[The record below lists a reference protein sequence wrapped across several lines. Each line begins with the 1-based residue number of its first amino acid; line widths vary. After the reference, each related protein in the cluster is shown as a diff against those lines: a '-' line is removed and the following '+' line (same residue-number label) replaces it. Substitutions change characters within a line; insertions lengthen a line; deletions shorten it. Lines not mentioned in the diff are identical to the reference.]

1 MAGEKDITFTELIHN
16 VTAVANH
23 LPIKQGEKCIIFS
36 ENREEWIYSVFAI
49 WQKRSIVVPVDA
61 TSTVSDLAYILNDCT
76 PECIIVSANC
86 LDTAEKAIKEADA
99 KTKVVSI
106 EDFAEFCK
114 EDADVSAE
122 NYEPDQQSIA
132 LIVYTSGTTGSP
144 KGVMLTFSNLFAN
157 IRGVSEE
164 VKIFNIE
171 RRTLILLP
179 LHHILPLMG
188 TVIAPILNGGGVAI
202 CPSLSGPDIMQT
214 LCRGQIAIF
223 VGVPRL
229 WQTLYSGIKKKI
241 DEKWITRALFNL
253 CKKANSRT
261 LSRIIF
267 KSVHQ
272 KMGGHLDFCVSGGA
286 ALDTEIGEGLRTLGL
301 DVLEG
306 YGMTETA
313 PIIAFTRPDDI
324 IPGCVG
330 LPLPSVECKIVNGE
344 LCAKGPNVM
353 VGYYNRPKETADV
366 IDADGFIHTGDL
378 ARIDEK
384 GRVYIT
390 GRSKEI
396 IVLSNG
402 KNVQPAEIE
411 FQLEKYDELIKEV
424 AVTEKNDMLWA
435 IIVPQNANITED
447 ELKTKVVQP
456 YNKTVENYKKI
467 MNIFIYNGDLPRT
480 KLDKL
485 QRFKLKDIINGNENG
500 SDNDNVAPVNDC
512 SNESEEFRIIKE
524 YIEAEKKVTVKP
536 TDHIETDLAFDSL
549 DRVSLQGFIEQ
560 TFGMTI
566 NADTMA
572 DFKDIRS
579 LAEKVVKGQ
588 TRREVEKID
597 WHKILTNE
605 DGAYPH
611 PLPEGKGV
619 TNSPKKEY
627 CETGLPSLQERAG
640 ERLDSLQLP
649 TASFTHTLYEGMFK
663 AFFKTYNRM
672 TIKGV
677 ENIPANGP
685 FILAPNHQ
693 SYLDA
698 PIAMAG
704 VPKNQIN
711 DIYFYATEEHVQGKF
726 LRFMANRH
734 NIILMEN
741 RNLKNSILKLS
752 KVLRQ
757 GKSIMIFPEG
767 TRTFSGEMG
776 DFKKTFAI
784 LAKEL
789 NVPIVP
795 VRITGAYR
803 MLKRGTRFIQP
814 CHIQV
819 EYLPEVRPNET
830 LTYDE
835 IAQIVKSRIQG
846 ER

>member
-1 MAGEKDITFTELIHN
+1 MIKDFNRIAIMAGEKDITFTELIHN

-86 LDTAEKAIKEADA
+86 LDTAKKAIKEADA

-122 NYEPDQQSIA
+122 NYEPDQQTIA

-267 KSVHQ
+267 KSVRE

-411 FQLEKYDELIKEV
+411 FQLEKYDDLIKEV

-435 IIVPQNANITED
+435 IIVPQNANITEE

-467 MNIFIYNGDLPRT
+467 MNIFIYNGELPHT

-485 QRFKLKDIINGNENG
+485 QRFKLKDIINGN
-500 SDNDNVAPVNDC
+500 DNDNVAPVNDC

-524 YIEAEKKVTVKP
+524 YIESEKKVTVKP

-579 LAEKVVKGQ
+579 LAEKVAKGQ

-597 WHKILTNE
+597 WHKILTNGNDNNDE
-605 DGAYPH
+605 NNDENEN
-611 PLPEGKGV
+611 LK
-619 TNSPKKEY
+619 
-627 CETGLPSLQERAG
+627 
-640 ERLDSLQLP
+640 LP

-846 ER
+846 EA

>member
-1 MAGEKDITFTELIHN
+1 MIKDFNRIAIMAGEKDITFTELIHN

-106 EDFAEFCK
+106 EDFAKFCK

-122 NYEPDQQSIA
+122 NYEPDQQTIA

-411 FQLEKYDELIKEV
+411 FQLEKYDDLIKEV
-424 AVTEKNDMLWA
+424 AITEKNDMLWA

-467 MNIFIYNGDLPRT
+467 MNIFIYNGELPRT

-500 SDNDNVAPVNDC
+500 NGNDNDNVAPVNDC

-524 YIEAEKKVTVKP
+524 YIESEKKVTVKP

-579 LAEKVVKGQ
+579 LAEKVAKGQ

-605 DGAYPH
+605 
-611 PLPEGKGV
+611 EGG
-619 TNSPKKEY
+619 
-627 CETGLPSLQERAG
+627 AG

-704 VPKNQIN
+704 VPKSQSN

-789 NVPIVP
+789 NVPIIP

-819 EYLPEVRPNET
+819 EYLPEVMPNET

>member
-1 MAGEKDITFTELIHN
+1 MIKDFNQIAIMAGDKDISYKELIN
-16 VTAVANH
+16 NISAVALN
-23 LPIKQGEKCIIFS
+23 LPIKQTDKCIIFS
-36 ENREEWIYSVFAI
+36 ENREEWIYSIFAI
-49 WQKRSIVVPVDA
+49 WQKRGIAVPVDA
-61 TSTVSDLAYILNDCT
+61 TSTVSDLAYILNDCK
-76 PECIIVSANC
+76 PECLITSPAN
-86 LDTAEKAIKEADA
+86 LATTEAAIKAVGAD
-99 KTKVVSI
+99 TKVINLETFGEICRKQV
-106 EDFAEFCK
+106 DT
-114 EDADVSAE
+114 SAE
-122 NYEPDQQSIA
+122 DYQPEMSDVA
-132 LIVYTSGTTGSP
+132 LICYTSGTTGSP
-144 KGVMLTFSNLFAN
+144 KGVMLSFSNIFAN

-164 VKIFNIE
+164 VKIFTPK
-171 RRTLILLP
+171 RRTMILLP

-188 TVIAPILNGGGVAI
+188 TVIAPILKGGGVAI

-214 LCRGQIAIF
+214 LCRGKISIF

-229 WQTLYSGIKKKI
+229 WQTLYNGIKKKI
-241 DEKWITRALFNL
+241 DEKWITRALFNI
-253 CKKANSRT
+253 CKKANNRT
-261 LSRIIF
+261 LSRFIF
-267 KSVHQ
+267 KSIRD
-272 KMGGHLDFCVSGGA
+272 KMGGNLDYCVSGGA
-286 ALDTEIGEGLRTLGL
+286 SLDLEIGVGLRTLGL

-313 PIIAFTRPDDI
+313 PIISFTRPGDI

-353 VGYYNRPKETADV
+353 MGYYNRPKETADV
-366 IDADGFIHTGDL
+366 IDSDGFIHTGDL
-378 ARIDEK
+378 ARLDDK

-402 KNVQPAEIE
+402 KNVQPYEIE
-411 FQLEKYDELIKEV
+411 FQLEKYDELVKEV

-435 IIVPQNANITED
+435 IIVPQDEKTTEE
-447 ELKTKVVQP
+447 ELKTKVIQP

-467 MNIFIYNGDLPRT
+467 MNITVFNGDLPRT

-485 QRFKLKDIINGNENG
+485 QRFKLKEIIDGNVNETRK
-500 SDNDNVAPVNDC
+500 DEQQATNVA
-512 SNESEEFRIIKE
+512 SEKESETYRILKK
-524 YIEAEKKVTVKP
+524 YIEDEKKITVNP

-572 DFKDIRS
+572 DYKDIRA
-579 LAEKVVKGQ
+579 LAEKISQGQ
-588 TRREVEKID
+588 TRREIENID
-597 WHKILTNE
+597 WHTILTSE
-605 DGAYPH
+605 EADD
-611 PLPEGKGV
+611 
-619 TNSPKKEY
+619 T
-627 CETGLPSLQERAG
+627 
-640 ERLDSLQLP
+640 LQLP
-649 TASFTHTLYEGMFK
+649 TSGASHIIIEDLFK
-663 AFFKTYNRM
+663 TFFKLYNRM
-672 TIKGV
+672 SVKGV

-693 SYLDA
+693 SFLDA
-698 PIAMAG
+698 PLAMAG
-704 VPKNQIN
+704 VPKSQMG
-711 DIYFYATEEHVQGKF
+711 DIYFYATEEHVQGKVRRY
-726 LRFMANRH
+726 LASRH

-741 RNLKNSILKLS
+741 KHLKDSILKLS

-767 TRTFSGEMG
+767 TRTRTGELSK
-776 DFKKTFAI
+776 FKKTFAI
-784 LAKEL
+784 LSKEL

-795 VRITGAYR
+795 VRLTGAYR

-819 EYLPEVRPNET
+819 EYLPPVTPNET

-835 IAQIVKSRIQG
+835 ITEIVKNRIKG
-846 ER
+846 E

>member
-1 MAGEKDITFTELIHN
+1 MIKDFNRIAIMAGEKDITFTELIHN
-16 VTAVANH
+16 ITAVANH

-106 EDFAEFCK
+106 EDFAKFCK

-122 NYEPDQQSIA
+122 NYEPDQQTIA

-267 KSVHQ
+267 KSVRE

-411 FQLEKYDELIKEV
+411 FQLEKYDDLIKEV

-467 MNIFIYNGDLPRT
+467 MNIFIYNGELPRT

-500 SDNDNVAPVNDC
+500 LREAPEHQLERKNDNDNVAPVNDC

-524 YIEAEKKVTVKP
+524 YIESEKKVTVKP

-579 LAEKVVKGQ
+579 LAEIVAKGQ

-597 WHKILTNE
+597 WHKILTNGNDNNDE
-605 DGAYPH
+605 NNDENEN
-611 PLPEGKGV
+611 LK
-619 TNSPKKEY
+619 
-627 CETGLPSLQERAG
+627 
-640 ERLDSLQLP
+640 LP

-663 AFFKTYNRM
+663 TFFKTYNRM

-819 EYLPEVRPNET
+819 EYLPEVMPNET

>member
-1 MAGEKDITFTELIHN
+1 MVKDFNKIAIMAGDKDISFKELIHN
-16 VTAVANH
+16 ITAVANS
-23 LPIKQGEKCIIFS
+23 LPLSEGNKCLIFS
-36 ENREEWIYSVFAI
+36 ENREEWIYSLFAI
-49 WQKRSIVVPVDA
+49 WQKHCIAVPVDA
-61 TSTVSDLAYILNDCT
+61 TSTVSDLAYILKDCT
-76 PECIIVSANC
+76 PECIITSASN
-86 LDTAEKAIKEADA
+86 LSTTNEAIKNADVA
-99 KTKVVSI
+99 TKVVSI
-106 EDFAEFCK
+106 EDFAEICK
-114 EDADVSAE
+114 ADVDTSAE
-122 NYEPDQQSIA
+122 DYQPRKDDIS
-132 LIVYTSGTTGSP
+132 LICYTSGTTGSP
-144 KGVMLTFSNLFAN
+144 KGVMLSFENLFAN

-164 VKIFNIE
+164 VKIFNPE
-171 RRTLILLP
+171 RRALILLP

-188 TVIAPILNGGGVAI
+188 TVVAPIMNGGGVAI
-202 CPSLSGPDIMQT
+202 APSMSGPDIMQT
-214 LCRGQIAIF
+214 LCRGKVAIF

-229 WQTLYSGIKKKI
+229 WQTLYNGIKKKI
-241 DEKWITRALFNL
+241 DEKWITRQLFRL
-253 CKKANSRT
+253 CQKANSRT
-261 LSRIIF
+261 LSRFIF
-267 KSVHQ
+267 QSVHK

-286 ALDTEIGEGLRTLGL
+286 ALDTEIGKGLRTLGL

-330 LPLPSVECKIVNGE
+330 LPLPSVECKLINGE

-353 VGYYNRPKETADV
+353 LGYYNRPEETASV
-366 IDADGFIHTGDL
+366 IDKDGFIHTGDL

-411 FQLEKYDELIKEV
+411 YQLEKYDTLIKEA

-435 IIVPQNANITED
+435 IIVPQDENTSED
-447 ELKTKVVQP
+447 TLKTQVIQP

-467 MNIFIYNGDLPRT
+467 MNIFIYNGELPRT

-485 QRFKLKDIINGNENG
+485 QRFKLKNILNGDDNVNANPNANGNAE
-500 SDNDNVAPVNDC
+500 DT
-512 SNESEEFRIIKE
+512 ESFDSPSYGIIKK
-524 YIEAEKKVTVKP
+524 YIEDEKKISVKS
-536 TDHIETDLAFDSL
+536 TDHLETDLAFDSL

-572 DFKDIRS
+572 DFKDVRA
-579 LAEKVVKGQ
+579 LAEKVDQGQ

-597 WHKILTNE
+597 WHKILTYGNGNDNHNE
-605 DGAYPH
+605 
-611 PLPEGKGV
+611 
-619 TNSPKKEY
+619 NSQ
-627 CETGLPSLQERAG
+627 T
-640 ERLDSLQLP
+640 LQLP
-649 TASFTHTLYEGMFK
+649 TASFTHVLYENLFK
-663 AFFKTYNRM
+663 AFFKVYNRM

-711 DIYFYATEEHVQGKF
+711 DIYFYATEEHVQGKV
-726 LRFMANRH
+726 LRYLASHH

-741 RNLKNSILKLS
+741 RNLKNSILKLA

-767 TRTFSGEMG
+767 TRTYTG
-776 DFKKTFAI
+776 DLNNFKKTFAI
-784 LAKEL
+784 LSKEL

-819 EYLPEVRPNET
+819 EYLPNVTPNES

-835 IAQIVKSRIQG
+835 ITEIVKSRIKG
-846 ER
+846 D

>member
-1 MAGEKDITFTELIHN
+1 MIKDFNRIAIMAGEKDITFTELIHN

-61 TSTVSDLAYILNDCT
+61 TSTVSDLAYILNDCA

-106 EDFAEFCK
+106 EDFAKFCK
-114 EDADVSAE
+114 EDADISAE
-122 NYEPDQQSIA
+122 NYEPDQQTIA

-267 KSVHQ
+267 KSVRE

-411 FQLEKYDELIKEV
+411 FQLEKYDDLIKEV

-435 IIVPQNANITED
+435 IIVPQNTNITED

-467 MNIFIYNGDLPRT
+467 MNIFIYNGELPRT

-485 QRFKLKDIINGNENG
+485 QRFKLKDILDGATNHEPLNQVPQ
-500 SDNDNVAPVNDC
+500 SDEP
-512 SNESEEFRIIKE
+512 ESEEFRIIKE
-524 YIEAEKKVTVKP
+524 YIESEKKVTVKP

-579 LAEKVVKGQ
+579 LAEKVAKGQ

-597 WHKILTNE
+597 WHKILT
-605 DGAYPH
+605 
-611 PLPEGKGV
+611 
-619 TNSPKKEY
+619 
-627 CETGLPSLQERAG
+627 CEEETAMPTKRERAHY
-640 ERLDSLQLP
+640 ENENLKLP
-649 TASFTHTLYEGMFK
+649 MASFTHTLYEGMFRT
-663 AFFKTYNRM
+663 FFKTYNRM
-672 TIKGV
+672 TIKGT

-795 VRITGAYR
+795 VRITGAYH

-846 ER
+846 EA

>member
-1 MAGEKDITFTELIHN
+1 MIKDFNKVAIMAGDKDISFKELIN
-16 VTAVANH
+16 SVSAVAAS
-23 LPIKQGEKCIIFS
+23 LPVGKGEKCIIFS
-36 ENREEWIYSVFAI
+36 ENREEWIYTVFAV
-49 WQKRSIVVPVDA
+49 WQKRGIVVPVDA
-61 TSTVSDLAYILNDCT
+61 TSTVSDLAYILDDCT
-76 PECIIVSANC
+76 PECIVVSGNC
-86 LDTAEKAIKEADA
+86 LETARKAIGEAKA
-99 KTKVVSI
+99 TTQVVCL
-106 EDFAEFCK
+106 EDFADICK
-114 EDADVSAE
+114 QSVDTSAE
-122 NYEPDQQSIA
+122 DYEPDMESVA

-144 KGVMLTFSNLFAN
+144 KGVMLSFANLYAN

-164 VKIFNIE
+164 VRIFNTE

-188 TVIAPILNGGGVAI
+188 TAVAPILNGGGVAI
-202 CPSLSGPDIMQT
+202 CPTMSGPDIMQT
-214 LCRGQIAIF
+214 LCRGKIAIF

-229 WQTLYSGIKKKI
+229 WQTLYNGIKKKI

-253 CKKANSRT
+253 CRRADNRT
-261 LSRIIF
+261 LSRLVF
-267 KSVHQ
+267 KSVRQ

-286 ALDTEIGEGLRTLGL
+286 ALDKEIGEGLRTLGL

-330 LPLPSVECKIVNGE
+330 LPLPSVECKLINGE

-353 VGYYNRPKETADV
+353 LGYYNRPEETESV
-366 IDADGFIHTGDL
+366 IDKDGFIHTGDL

-411 FQLEKYDELIKEV
+411 FQLEKYDSLVKEV
-424 AVTEKNDMLWA
+424 AVTERDDMLWA
-435 IIVPQNANITED
+435 IIVPQRADVTEE
-447 ELKTKVVQP
+447 ELKTQVIQP

-467 MNIFIYNGDLPRT
+467 MNIFIYDGELPRT

-485 QRFKLKDIINGNENG
+485 QRFKLKAILDGESTAKQEAETG
-500 SDNDNVAPVNDC
+500 EDYAD
-512 SNESEEFRIIKE
+512 ESEEFRIIKE
-524 YIEAEKKVTVKP
+524 YIEEEKKVKVKP

-560 TFGMTI
+560 TFGMSV

-572 DFKDIRS
+572 DFKDVRS
-579 LAEKVVKGQ
+579 LAEVVSRGQ
-588 TRREVEKID
+588 TRREVEKMD
-597 WHKILTNE
+597 WHKILHA
-605 DGAYPH
+605 DGTEENTM
-611 PLPEGKGV
+611 LE
-619 TNSPKKEY
+619 
-627 CETGLPSLQERAG
+627 
-640 ERLDSLQLP
+640 LP
-649 TASFTHTLYEGMFK
+649 TASFTHGLYEGIFK
-663 AFFKTYNRM
+663 TFFKTYNRM
-672 TIKGV
+672 TVKGM
-677 ENIPANGP
+677 ENIPASGP

-704 VPKNQIN
+704 VPKSQIN
-711 DIYFYATEEHVQGKF
+711 DIYFYATEEHVQGKV
-726 LRFMANRH
+726 LRYMANRH
-734 NIILMEN
+734 NIILMES

-752 KVLRQ
+752 KVLRA

-767 TRTFSGEMG
+767 TRTHTGELSE
-776 DFKKTFAI
+776 FKKTFAI
-784 LAKEL
+784 LSKEL
-789 NVPIVP
+789 NVPIIP

-819 EYLPEVRPNET
+819 EYLPQVMPNDT
-830 LTYDE
+830 LTYEE
-835 IAQIVKSRIQG
+835 ITDIVKQRIKN
-846 ER
+846 R

>member
-1 MAGEKDITFTELIHN
+1 MIKDFNRIAIMAGEKDITFTELIHN
-16 VTAVANH
+16 ITAVANH

-61 TSTVSDLAYILNDCT
+61 TSTVSDLAYILNDCA

-106 EDFAEFCK
+106 EDFAKFCK
-114 EDADVSAE
+114 EDADISAE
-122 NYEPDQQSIA
+122 NYEPDQQTIA

-411 FQLEKYDELIKEV
+411 FQLEKYDDLIKEV

-500 SDNDNVAPVNDC
+500 LREAPEHQLERKNDNDNVAPVNDC

-524 YIEAEKKVTVKP
+524 YIESEKKVTVKP

-579 LAEKVVKGQ
+579 LAEKVAKGQ

-597 WHKILTNE
+597 WHKILTNGNDNNDE
-605 DGAYPH
+605 NNDENEN
-611 PLPEGKGV
+611 LK
-619 TNSPKKEY
+619 
-627 CETGLPSLQERAG
+627 
-640 ERLDSLQLP
+640 LP

-663 AFFKTYNRM
+663 MFFKTYNRM

>member
-1 MAGEKDITFTELIHN
+1 MIKDFNRIAIMAGEKDITFTELIHN

-122 NYEPDQQSIA
+122 NYEPDQQTIA

-157 IRGVSEE
+157 IRGVSVE

-253 CKKANSRT
+253 CKEANSRT

-267 KSVHQ
+267 KSVRE

-411 FQLEKYDELIKEV
+411 FQLEKYDDLIKEV

-467 MNIFIYNGDLPRT
+467 MNIFIYNGELPRT

-485 QRFKLKDIINGNENG
+485 QRFKLKDIINGN
-500 SDNDNVAPVNDC
+500 DNDNVAPVNDC

-524 YIEAEKKVTVKP
+524 YIESEKKVTVKP

-566 NADTMA
+566 NADTMT

-579 LAEKVVKGQ
+579 LAEKVAKGQ

-597 WHKILTNE
+597 WHKILTNGNDNNDE
-605 DGAYPH
+605 NNDENEN
-611 PLPEGKGV
+611 LK
-619 TNSPKKEY
+619 
-627 CETGLPSLQERAG
+627 
-640 ERLDSLQLP
+640 LP

-663 AFFKTYNRM
+663 MFFKTYNRM

-819 EYLPEVRPNET
+819 EYLPEVMPNET

-846 ER
+846 EA

>member
-1 MAGEKDITFTELIHN
+1 MIKDFNRIAIMAGEKDITFTELIHN

-106 EDFAEFCK
+106 EDFAKFCK

-122 NYEPDQQSIA
+122 NYEPDQQTIA

-411 FQLEKYDELIKEV
+411 FQLEKYDDLIKEV
-424 AVTEKNDMLWA
+424 AITEKNDMLWA

-467 MNIFIYNGDLPRT
+467 MNIFIYNGELPRT

-500 SDNDNVAPVNDC
+500 NGNDNDNVAPVNDC

-524 YIEAEKKVTVKP
+524 YIESEKKVTVKP

-579 LAEKVVKGQ
+579 LAEKVAKGQ

-605 DGAYPH
+605 
-611 PLPEGKGV
+611 EGG
-619 TNSPKKEY
+619 
-627 CETGLPSLQERAG
+627 AG

-789 NVPIVP
+789 NVPIIP

-819 EYLPEVRPNET
+819 EYLPEVMPNET

>member
-1 MAGEKDITFTELIHN
+1 MIKDFNRIAIMAGEKDITFTELIHN

-61 TSTVSDLAYILNDCT
+61 TSTVSDLAYILNDCA

-106 EDFAEFCK
+106 EDFAKFCK

-122 NYEPDQQSIA
+122 NYEPDQQTIA

-267 KSVHQ
+267 KSVRE

-411 FQLEKYDELIKEV
+411 FQLEKYDDLIKEV

-467 MNIFIYNGDLPRT
+467 MNIFIYNGELPRT

-485 QRFKLKDIINGNENG
+485 QRFKLKDIINGTSNLKPQTSNLK
-500 SDNDNVAPVNDC
+500 SDE
-512 SNESEEFRIIKE
+512 NESEEFRIIKE
-524 YIEAEKKVTVKP
+524 YIESEKKVTVKP

-579 LAEKVVKGQ
+579 LAEKVAKGQ

-597 WHKILTNE
+597 WHKILTNGNDNNDE
-605 DGAYPH
+605 NNDENEN
-611 PLPEGKGV
+611 L
-619 TNSPKKEY
+619 
-627 CETGLPSLQERAG
+627 R
-640 ERLDSLQLP
+640 LP

-663 AFFKTYNRM
+663 MFFKTYNRM
-672 TIKGV
+672 TIKGT
-677 ENIPANGP
+677 ENIPTNGP

>member
-1 MAGEKDITFTELIHN
+1 MIKDFNRIAIMAGEKDITFTELIHN

-61 TSTVSDLAYILNDCT
+61 TSTVSDLAYILNDCA

-106 EDFAEFCK
+106 EDFAKFCK

-122 NYEPDQQSIA
+122 NYEPDQQTIA

-411 FQLEKYDELIKEV
+411 FQLEKYDNLIKEV

-500 SDNDNVAPVNDC
+500 LREAPEHQLERKNDNVAPVNDC

-524 YIEAEKKVTVKP
+524 YIESEKKVTVKP

-579 LAEKVVKGQ
+579 
-588 TRREVEKID
+588 
-597 WHKILTNE
+597 
-605 DGAYPH
+605 
-611 PLPEGKGV
+611 
-619 TNSPKKEY
+619 
-627 CETGLPSLQERAG
+627 
-640 ERLDSLQLP
+640 
-649 TASFTHTLYEGMFK
+649 
-663 AFFKTYNRM
+663 
-672 TIKGV
+672 
-677 ENIPANGP
+677 
-685 FILAPNHQ
+685 
-693 SYLDA
+693 
-698 PIAMAG
+698 
-704 VPKNQIN
+704 
-711 DIYFYATEEHVQGKF
+711 
-726 LRFMANRH
+726 
-734 NIILMEN
+734 
-741 RNLKNSILKLS
+741 
-752 KVLRQ
+752 
-757 GKSIMIFPEG
+757 
-767 TRTFSGEMG
+767 
-776 DFKKTFAI
+776 
-784 LAKEL
+784 
-789 NVPIVP
+789 
-795 VRITGAYR
+795 
-803 MLKRGTRFIQP
+803 
-814 CHIQV
+814 
-819 EYLPEVRPNET
+819 
-830 LTYDE
+830 
-835 IAQIVKSRIQG
+835 
-846 ER
+846 

>member
-106 EDFAEFCK
+106 EDFAKFCK

-122 NYEPDQQSIA
+122 NYEPDQQTIA

-411 FQLEKYDELIKEV
+411 FQLEKYDDLIKEV

-467 MNIFIYNGDLPRT
+467 MNIFIYNGELPRT

-500 SDNDNVAPVNDC
+500 NENDNVAPVNDC

-524 YIEAEKKVTVKP
+524 YIESEKKVTVKP

-579 LAEKVVKGQ
+579 LAEKVAKGQ

-597 WHKILTNE
+597 WHKILTNGNDNNDE
-605 DGAYPH
+605 NNDENEN
-611 PLPEGKGV
+611 LK
-619 TNSPKKEY
+619 
-627 CETGLPSLQERAG
+627 
-640 ERLDSLQLP
+640 LP

-663 AFFKTYNRM
+663 MFFKTYNRM
-672 TIKGV
+672 TIKGT

>member
-1 MAGEKDITFTELIHN
+1 MIKDFNRIAIMAGEKDITFTELIHN

-114 EDADVSAE
+114 GDADISAE
-122 NYEPDQQSIA
+122 NYEPDQQTIA

-411 FQLEKYDELIKEV
+411 FQLEKYDDLIKEV

-467 MNIFIYNGDLPRT
+467 MNIFIYNGELPRT

-500 SDNDNVAPVNDC
+500 NENDNVAPVNDC

-524 YIEAEKKVTVKP
+524 YIESEKKVTVKP

-560 TFGMTI
+560 TFGMTV

-579 LAEKVVKGQ
+579 LAEKVAKGQ

-597 WHKILTNE
+597 WHKILTNGNDNNDE
-605 DGAYPH
+605 NNDENEN
-611 PLPEGKGV
+611 LK
-619 TNSPKKEY
+619 
-627 CETGLPSLQERAG
+627 
-640 ERLDSLQLP
+640 LP

-663 AFFKTYNRM
+663 TFFKTYNRM

-704 VPKNQIN
+704 VPKSQIN

>member
-1 MAGEKDITFTELIHN
+1 MIKDFNRIAIMAGEKDITFTELIHN

-106 EDFAEFCK
+106 EDFAKFCK

-122 NYEPDQQSIA
+122 NYEPDQQTIA

-411 FQLEKYDELIKEV
+411 FQLEKYDDLIKEV

-467 MNIFIYNGDLPRT
+467 MNIFIYNGELPRT

-485 QRFKLKDIINGNENG
+485 QRFKLKDIINGTSNLKPQTSNLK
-500 SDNDNVAPVNDC
+500 SDE
-512 SNESEEFRIIKE
+512 NESEEFRIIKE
-524 YIEAEKKVTVKP
+524 YIESEKKVTVKP

-579 LAEKVVKGQ
+579 LAEKVAKGQ

-597 WHKILTNE
+597 WHKILTNGNDNNDE
-605 DGAYPH
+605 NNDENEN
-611 PLPEGKGV
+611 L
-619 TNSPKKEY
+619 
-627 CETGLPSLQERAG
+627 R
-640 ERLDSLQLP
+640 LP

-663 AFFKTYNRM
+663 MFFKTYNRM
-672 TIKGV
+672 TIKGT
-677 ENIPANGP
+677 ENIPTNGP